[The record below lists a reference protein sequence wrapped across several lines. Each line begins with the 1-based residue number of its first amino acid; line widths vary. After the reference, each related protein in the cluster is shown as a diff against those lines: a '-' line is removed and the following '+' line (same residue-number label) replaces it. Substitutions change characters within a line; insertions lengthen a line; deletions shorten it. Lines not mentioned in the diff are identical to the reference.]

1 LGKSAEDR
9 FGFLPHENVIP
20 PACQLGANDRP
31 TRRVFAEDPE
41 MEVSEIILQTLLS
54 GLLLGLIFSLV
65 AVGLNLIFG
74 VMDLVN
80 FAHGE
85 YLMLSMY
92 IAYWLATLWG
102 IDPLLSLPLC
112 AGALFILGVATYRF
126 LIARVMEAPMLAQ
139 IFATFGLM
147 VFLQN
152 VAFFLWKPDYRTVGK
167 SLISGNFE
175 LLGAFVGLPQLVAA
189 GGALITTG
197 LVFFLINRTELGRA
211 LRATSENRMAASLM
225 GIDTKRMFALA
236 WGVGAAC
243 VGVAGALLSTFYPI
257 FPQVGAVFG
266 LTAFVVVVLGGF
278 GSITGAFVAGIIIGL
293 IQVTGGL
300 IFAPAYKYA
309 FVYALFLLVVFI
321 RPQGLMGK

>member
-1 LGKSAEDR
+1 MD
-9 FGFLPHENVIP
+9 
-20 PACQLGANDRP
+20 
-31 TRRVFAEDPE
+31 
-41 MEVSEIILQTLLS
+41 VSEIILQTLMS
-54 GLLLGLIFSLV
+54 GLLIGLIFSLV

-92 IAYWLATLWG
+92 IAYWMATLWG
-102 IDPLLSLPLC
+102 IDPLLSLPVC
-112 AGALFILGVATYRF
+112 AMALFLLGVITYRF
-126 LIARVMEAPMLAQ
+126 LIARVMQAPMLAQ

-147 VFLQN
+147 IFLQN
-152 VAFFLWKPDYRTVGK
+152 AAFFIWKPDYRTIGK
-167 SLISGNFE
+167 SLASGNIEF
-175 LLGAFVGLPQLVAA
+175 LGAFVGLPQLVAA
-189 GGALITTG
+189 AGALITTG
-197 LVFFLINRTELGRA
+197 LIFYLINRTELGRA

-225 GIDTKRMFALA
+225 GIDTKRMFAFA

-243 VGVAGALLSTFYPI
+243 VGVAGALLATFYPI

-300 IFAPAYKYA
+300 LFAPAYKYV
-309 FVYALFLLVVFI
+309 FVYGLFLLVVFI